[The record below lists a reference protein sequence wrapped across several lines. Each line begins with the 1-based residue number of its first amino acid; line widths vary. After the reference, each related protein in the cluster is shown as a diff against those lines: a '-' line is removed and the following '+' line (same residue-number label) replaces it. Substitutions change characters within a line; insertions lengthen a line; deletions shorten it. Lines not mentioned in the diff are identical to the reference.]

1 LTAFKQSCVYL
12 RTGALHEL
20 GPILQTLNRRRV
32 FFVVDE
38 VAVASSGMEE
48 LLRLSFQGSDLSRFV
63 GFEPNPKLL
72 DIERGIKQFNGFSSD
87 LVVAFGGGTAIDL
100 GKLIGLLARQPN
112 PARNVVTGESMI
124 EFDATPMIA
133 IPTTAGT
140 GSEATHFAVVYVDGR
155 KYSVV
160 HPSLIPNYAI
170 VDPQLTFSLPP
181 AVTAATGLDA
191 FCQSI
196 ESMWAVGA
204 TDDSIVFARE
214 AILYAW
220 KYLAQAVLSPTPES
234 RLGMCKAS
242 HLAGKAINISKTT
255 APHAL
260 SYAITSEFKIPH
272 GMAVAMTLSAMM
284 EFNALV
290 THSDCVDPRGP
301 EHVRKRILQ
310 IVELLGAPSIEEACL
325 RINKFIESLGCPSCV
340 TQAGISDE
348 ASLQRIVDSVNAVRM
363 SNNPR
368 RATKQS
374 LLELLRGNCR

>member
-1 LTAFKQSCVYL
+1 MTAFKQSSVYL
-12 RTGALHEL
+12 RSGALHEL
-20 GPILQTLNRRRV
+20 GPILQKFNRRRV

-48 LLRLSFQGSDLSRFV
+48 LLRLSFRGCELSRFV
-63 GFEPNPKLL
+63 GFEPNPKLH
-72 DIERGIKQFNGFSSD
+72 DIERGIDQFKSFSSD

-112 PARNVVTGESMI
+112 PARNVVTEESMI
-124 EFDATPMIA
+124 DFDATPMIA

-140 GSEATHFAVVYVDGR
+140 GSEATHFAVAYVDGR
-155 KYSVV
+155 KYSVA
-160 HPSLIPNYAI
+160 HPSLIPDYAI

-181 AVTAATGLDA
+181 AVTAAAGLDT
-191 FCQSI
+191 FCQAI

-204 TDDSIVFARE
+204 TDDSTVFARE
-214 AILYAW
+214 AIHHAW
-220 KYLAQAVLSPTPES
+220 KHLAQAVLSPTPES
-234 RLGMCKAS
+234 RLGMCQAS
-242 HLAGKAINISKTT
+242 HLAGKAINISKRT

-284 EFNALV
+284 EFNASV
-290 THSDCVDPRGP
+290 TDSDCVDPRGP

-310 IVELLGAPSIEEACL
+310 IVQLLGATNIQEACQ
-325 RINKFIESLGCPSCV
+325 RINKLVESLGCPSCV
-340 TQAGISDE
+340 SQAGISDE
-348 ASLQRIVDSVNAVRM
+348 ASLQQIVDSVNAVRM

-368 RATKQS
+368 RTTPES
-374 LLELLRGNCR
+374 LLQLLRQRSA